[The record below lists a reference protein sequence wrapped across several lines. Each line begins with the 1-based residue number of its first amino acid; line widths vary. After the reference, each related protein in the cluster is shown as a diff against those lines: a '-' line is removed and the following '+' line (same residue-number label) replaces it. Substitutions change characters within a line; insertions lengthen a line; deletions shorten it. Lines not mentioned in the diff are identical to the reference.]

1 MDPRTLSTLKNVLF
15 DTENGNTGIPHLTR
29 KIKTKSQTNQ
39 TNQTNHKNK
48 SYKSFW
54 FGKTSKS

>member
-29 KIKTKSQTNQ
+29 KIGSVKLC
-39 TNQTNHKNK
+39 QTNHTKA
-48 SYKSFW
+48 
-54 FGKTSKS
+54 FGLGRLQKAKYL